1 MSLPPWQDPGN
12 PGNPNSVAFQQIHGT
27 DNVAKRTPNPLGDWL
42 ITAFI
47 VGIFAVGTIMT
58 LLSQ

>member
-12 PGNPNSVAFQQIHGT
+12 PGNPNSVAFQEIHGT
-27 DNVAKRTPNPLGDWL
+27 DNVVKRTPNTLGDWL

-47 VGIFAVGTIMT
+47 VGLFAVGIIISLFT
-58 LLSQ
+58 Q